1 MITYVPLFYSGKK
14 LIKKMKKI
22 AVTFITILFPV
33 FLFGQI
39 LNLDRTIEVDTSQNN
54 KKKYAAIVSAAIN
67 TVQQKY
73 SFVDGNLG
81 YDFTHFMPKNYI
93 LVLSGKADLTKSGN
107 QVLNNIGYNHLRF
120 RDNDT
125 RILSP
130 EPFLQYQWNT
140 TLGLFQRYLAG
151 CNLRVCIYNRSKADI
166 YYGGGVMYESEHWN
180 YNGVTDLSLIPTYDT
195 VIKNN
200 NVKTNEYIKASISI
214 SSSCDIVTA
223 VFLQNKIDDF
233 VNTYRLS
240 DYTSLNLRVS
250 RKLFFSISGDIAY
263 DNKPVVPINNINY
276 TLVSSLSIHL

>member
-1 MITYVPLFYSGKK
+1 
-14 LIKKMKKI
+14 MKKI
-22 AVTFITILFPV
+22 AVTLITILFPL

-39 LNLDRTIEVDTSQNN
+39 LNLDRTIEVDTSHNN
-54 KKKYAAIVSAAIN
+54 KKKYAAIVSASIN

-73 SFVDGNLG
+73 SFIDGNLG
-81 YDFTHFMPKNYI
+81 YDFTHYLPKNYI
-93 LVLSGKADLTKSGN
+93 LVLSGKADLTKSGS
-107 QVLNNIGYNHLRF
+107 QVLNNVGYAHLRF

-140 TLGLFQRYLAG
+140 TLGLLQRYLAG

-180 YNGVTDLSLIPTYDT
+180 YEGVTDPYYYGYDT

-200 NVKTNEYIKASISI
+200 NYKTNQYIKASISI
-214 SSSCDIVTA
+214 SNSCDLVTA
-223 VFLQNKIDDF
+223 IFLQNKISDF

-240 DYTSLNLRVS
+240 NYTSLNLRVS
-250 RKLFFSISGDIAY
+250 RKLFFSISGDVAY
-263 DNKPVVPINNINY
+263 DSNPVVPINKINY
-276 TLVSSLSIHL
+276 TLVSSLSIKL